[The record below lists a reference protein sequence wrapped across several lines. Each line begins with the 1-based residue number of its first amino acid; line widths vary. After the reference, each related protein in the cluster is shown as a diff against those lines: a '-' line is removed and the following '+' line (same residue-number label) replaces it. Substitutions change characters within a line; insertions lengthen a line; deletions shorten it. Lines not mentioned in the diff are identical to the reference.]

1 MKATKSKIRIYIIW
15 KASKHLYCCV
25 YFFKSIKESILF
37 HLFFKCIKESFYLF
51 LEAIKKYCYFIYL
64 FRSNKEFI
72 LFCNL
77 FEAIKNNYICFIVFW
92 KYETFFVLFHL
103 SFENNKNRY
112 SYSGSC
118 LFLKK
123 YYNCVSSKQKIW
135 KFWAIKNWRSF
146 IFWRIFLVLEASE
159 NLCYFICFFERIKH
173 KKSFKRIIK
182 FTLFHLFFWKHK

>member
-1 MKATKSKIRIYIIW
+1 MCFFFQKHQRIYI
-15 KASKHLYCCV
+15 
-25 YFFKSIKESILF
+25 F

-51 LEAIKKYCYFIYL
+51 LEAIKKYCYFIYS

-77 FEAIKNNYICFIVFW
+77 LEAIKNNYFCFIVFW
-92 KYETFFVLFHL
+92 KYEKFFVLFHL
-103 SFENNKNRY
+103 CFENNKNRY

-135 KFWAIKNWRSF
+135 KFWAIKNLRSF
-146 IFWRIFLVLEASE
+146 IVLRIFLVLEASG
-159 NLCYFICFFERIKH
+159 NLFYFICFFERIKH
-173 KKSFKRIIK
+173 KQFSKRIIK